1 MDFSRRNFIRL
12 AGVVGVSGAIGL
24 TPLAVLQAGARVS
37 LPAVLKTDDAPRYGM
52 FIDLEKCVGCNA
64 CTVACIR
71 ENNTPRGI
79 GYINVLAKEEPRAA
93 YLDTHFQPM
102 QCMHCEDPACVPV
115 CPVQATYKRADGIVV
130 QDLKR
135 CIGCKY
141 CMQACPYQV
150 RHFNKKPPFTYSR
163 PHPAGGSYPGG
174 VVLKCTFCQHRIDA
188 GNITTACTE
197 ACPADARYF
206 GDLNDPRSDVSRVI
220 FERKG
225 IQLLPE
231 KLTRPQIFY
240 GLPKTER
247 RV

>member
-12 AGVVGVSGAIGL
+12 AGVVGVSGAVGL
-24 TPLAVLQAGARVS
+24 TPLAVLQAGVQVP
-37 LPAVLKTDDAPRYGM
+37 LPAILKTGDTPRYGM

-79 GYINVLAKEEPRAA
+79 GYIDVMAMEKPRAA

-130 QDLKR
+130 QDLER

-150 RHFNKKPPFTYSR
+150 RHFNKQPPFSHGR
-163 PHPAGGSYPGG
+163 AHPAGGSYPGG